1 MKDKIKKLI
10 QKNNVTRR
18 VKDSIVY
25 NDGFSY
31 DKKHYVKNHRG
42 NRQTKA
48 QLCYDIMLLSHALE
62 KGMSFDKLRPFGKEK
77 ITEIICS
84 IGKLEKLGDFENESA
99 FIITINTL
107 RKYAKIYA
115 ENGWKDEPEY
125 FCVKKLIDKYVDIEE
140 IKVGVE
146 TLSKDKIFEN
156 NVDYAKFISGRHS
169 IRKFAEKR
177 LSDGDI
183 KKAIEIARLTPSA
196 CNRQMIKVYYAKS
209 NQTDEF
215 VKSTIRGNLSGFD
228 VGSAN
233 SIVVTFDASAFG
245 SANERTAGYFNA
257 GLFSMNL
264 VNAMHSLGIGSCFC
278 EFAQPVKKEIALK
291 KALDIPESERIA
303 VVIMA
308 GYYLDENKVYLSPR
322 IKVDEIYRE
331 R

>member
-18 VKDSIVY
+18 VKDSIIY

-42 NRQTKA
+42 NKQTKA

-77 ITEIICS
+77 IAEIISS
-84 IGKLEKLGDFENESA
+84 INKLEKLGGFEDESA
-99 FIITINTL
+99 FVITINTL
-107 RKYAKIYA
+107 RKYVKIY
-115 ENGWKDEPEY
+115 EEKGWKSEQEY
-125 FCVKKLIDKYVDIEE
+125 SIVNELIEKYSNIEE
-140 IKVGVE
+140 IRVGIEV
-146 TLSKDKIFEN
+146 LGKDEIMAD
-156 NVDYAKFISGRHS
+156 NVNYAKFIRGRHS
-169 IRKFAEKR
+169 IRKFSAKK
-177 LSDGDI
+177 LSGEDI

-196 CNRQMIKVYYAKS
+196 CNRQMIKIYYAKS

-215 VKSTIRGNLSGFD
+215 VKSTIHGNLSGFD

-233 SIVVTFDASAFG
+233 SIVVTFDVSAFG

-291 KALDIPESERIA
+291 KALNIPESERVA

-308 GYYLDENKVYLSPR
+308 GYYLDKNKVYISPR
-322 IKVDEIYRE
+322 IKADEIYGE